1 LAFDLGQVLES
12 ATQTLAFEARRKGL
26 EFTCAVDP
34 GVPRLVLGDPGRLRQ
49 VITNLTANAVK
60 FTTQGRVTIALGVA
74 AQDERM
80 TTLRFTIEDTGIGI
94 AEGQGT
100 DLFSPFVQGDQST
113 TRKFGGTGLGLAIS
127 KQLVELMGGQIGFES
142 RPGRGSCFHFTA
154 RLEKQREGSATTTQT
169 APVPSIPHI
178 SAAHHLH
185 HARILVAED
194 NSVNREVILAILG
207 KLGYEADPVPDG
219 REAVRALQAEPYDLV
234 LMDCQM
240 PEMDGY
246 EATRLIRTPATRAL
260 NPRLPIVAVTAAAMA
275 GDREKCTEAGMDD
288 YLSKPVEPA
297 KLARML
303 DKWLSQAPRE
313 QTADAAGAAADPE
326 SGPAVF
332 DHVALLG
339 RVMGNHALAEKV
351 VDLFLE
357 AAPSQVANLR
367 RQLAVRDA
375 PVARREAHALKGAA
389 ATVSAPLLQ
398 GLALEVEQAAGA
410 GEWTRIEEILPR
422 MEEQLQRLK
431 TAIANWE

>member
-1 LAFDLGQVLES
+1 
-12 ATQTLAFEARRKGL
+12 
-26 EFTCAVDP
+26 
-34 GVPRLVLGDPGRLRQ
+34 LRQ

-60 FTTQGRVTIALGVA
+60 FTTQGGVNIRVGVA

-80 TTLRFTIEDTGIGI
+80 TTLRFAIEDTGIGI
-94 AEGQGT
+94 AEGQAA

-142 RPGRGSCFHFTA
+142 KLGTGSCFRFTVC
-154 RLEKQREGSATTTQT
+154 LEKQPEASATTSRAASFPS
-169 APVPSIPHI
+169 APHK

-185 HARILVAED
+185 HARILLAED
-194 NSVNREVILAILG
+194 HPVNREVMLAVLG
-207 KLGYEADPVPDG
+207 KLGYKADPVPNG
-219 REAVRALQAEPYDLV
+219 REAVRALQAVLYDLV

-246 EATRLIRTPATRAL
+246 EATRLIRTSATGAL
-260 NPRLPIVAVTAAAMA
+260 NPRIPIVAVTAGAMA
-275 GDREKCTEAGMDD
+275 GDRQKCIEAGMDD

-303 DKWLSQAPRE
+303 DKWLGRAQQE
-313 QTADAAGAAADPE
+313 QTVDAAGPPVDPE

-339 RVMGNHALAEKV
+339 RLMGNQALAEKV
-351 VDLFLE
+351 VNLFLE

-367 RQLAVRDA
+367 RQLAARDA
-375 PVARREAHALKGAA
+375 TVARREAHALKGAA
-389 ATVSAPLLQ
+389 ATVSAPVLQ
-398 GLALEVEQAAGA
+398 GLALQAEQAAGA